1 MALEETGII
10 YTFDKAR
17 NYTDN
22 TAFQPIAC
30 LENQPMPY
38 SDLPV
43 TPVTQSRLSQVDFDN
58 LGFGSIFSDHMFSM
72 VYENGAWQNPQIMPY
87 QALALEPGVAMLHYG
102 QTVFDGYKAFRGED
116 GQARIFRPER
126 NAARL
131 HDSCQRLCIPIMP
144 VDELTEL
151 MIQATR
157 QLIELDHAWMPSAW
171 GHSLYIRPLIIA
183 TEATLEVRAATSYRF
198 IIMTSPVG
206 SYFTNLQQGVS
217 LRVEDR
223 YTRAASIGGLGAA
236 KTAANYAA
244 SLLPGAQSRAKGFD
258 QVLWLD
264 SNEHRYIEEVG
275 AMNIFFKIDGRVV
288 TPPLGGS
295 ILPGVVRDS
304 ALTLLRDW
312 GIAAEE
318 RRISIDE
325 IIAAFESGTLEEI
338 FGAGTAAVICP
349 VASIGYKDST
359 YRVAATPPGKLTQ
372 RLYDELTGI
381 QYGSLEDVHG
391 WNHCIPLPEARY
403 PGAKHANDGGH

>member
-1 MALEETGII
+1 MH
-10 YTFDKAR
+10 
-17 NYTDN
+17 
-22 TAFQPIAC
+22 
-30 LENQPMPY
+30 Y

-43 TPVTQSRLSQVDFDN
+43 TPVTQSRLAQVDFDN
-58 LGFGSIFSDHMFSM
+58 LGFGKIFSDHMFSM
-72 VYENGAWQNPQIMPY
+72 VYQDGAWQNPEIIPY

-126 NAARL
+126 NARRL
-131 HDSCQRLCIPIMP
+131 HDSCERLCIPIMP
-144 VDELTEL
+144 VDELTGL

-157 QLIELDHAWMPSAW
+157 QLIELDHAWMPSQW

-183 TEATLEVRAATSYRF
+183 TEATLEVRAANSYRF

-206 SYFTNLQQGVS
+206 SYFTNLQRGVS
-217 LRVEDR
+217 LRVEDH

-244 SLLPGAQSRAKGFD
+244 SLLPGAQSRAQGFD

-264 SNEHRYIEEVG
+264 GNEHRYVEEVG
-275 AMNIFFKIDGRVV
+275 AMNIFFKIDGRVI

-304 ALTLLRDW
+304 TLTLLREW
-312 GIAAEE
+312 GIPVEE
-318 RRISIDE
+318 RRIAIDE
-325 IIAAFESGTLEEI
+325 VVDAFGTGQIEEV

-349 VASIGYKDST
+349 VASIGYRDEV
-359 YRVAATPPGKLTQ
+359 YRVASAPPGKLTL
-372 RLYDELTGI
+372 RLYDQLTGI
-381 QYGSLEDVHG
+381 QYGKIEDTHN
-391 WNHCIPLPEARY
+391 WNLCLPLPQTVTSDD
-403 PGAKHANDGGH
+403 PN

>member
-1 MALEETGII
+1 M
-10 YTFDKAR
+10 D
-17 NYTDN
+17 
-22 TAFQPIAC
+22 
-30 LENQPMPY
+30 Y

-43 TPVTQSRLSQVDFDN
+43 TPVAQSRLARVDFDN

-72 VYENGAWQNPQIMPY
+72 VYEDGAWQNPEIIPY

-116 GQARIFRPER
+116 GKARIFRPER
-126 NAARL
+126 NAGRL
-131 HDSCQRLCIPIMP
+131 HDSCERLCIPIMP
-144 VDELTEL
+144 VAELTEL

-157 QLIELDHAWMPSAW
+157 QLIELDHAWMPSQW

-183 TEATLEVRAATSYRF
+183 TEATLEVRAANSYRF

-206 SYFTNLQQGVS
+206 SYFNNLQQGVS

-244 SLLPGAQSRAKGFD
+244 SLLPGAHSRAQGFD

-264 SNEHRYIEEVG
+264 GNEHRYVEEVG
-275 AMNIFFKIDGRVV
+275 AMNIFFKIDGRVI

-304 ALTLLRDW
+304 TLTLLRDW
-312 GIAAEE
+312 GIPAEE
-318 RRISIDE
+318 RRIAIDE
-325 IIAAFESGTLEEI
+325 VVGAFRTGKLEEV

-349 VASIGYKDST
+349 VASIGYQDEVH
-359 YRVAATPPGKLTQ
+359 RVESAPPGELTL

-381 QYGSLEDVHG
+381 QYGRIEDSHG
-391 WNHCIPLPEARY
+391 WNQCLPLP
-403 PGAKHANDGGH
+403 GSDANQ

>member
-1 MALEETGII
+1 MEPRAI
-10 YTFDKAR
+10 YAFDNASV
-17 NYTDN
+17 YADN
-22 TAFQPIAC
+22 TPFVPIASRQ
-30 LENQPMPY
+30 NQAMDY
-38 SDLPV
+38 SNLPV
-43 TPVTQSRLSQVDFDN
+43 TPVTQSRLAQVDFDN
-58 LGFGSIFSDHMFSM
+58 LGFGRIFSDHMFSM
-72 VYENGAWQNPQIMPY
+72 VYEDGAWQNPEIIPY
-87 QALALEPGVAMLHYG
+87 QALTLEPGVAILHYG

-131 HDSCQRLCIPIMP
+131 HDSCERLCIPIMP
-144 VDELTEL
+144 FDELAEL

-157 QLIELDHAWMPSAW
+157 QLIELDHAWMPSLW
-171 GHSLYIRPLIIA
+171 GQSLYIRPLILA
-183 TEATLEVRAATSYRF
+183 TEATLEVRAASRYRF

-206 SYFTNLQQGVS
+206 SYFNNLHKGVS

-223 YTRAASIGGLGAA
+223 FTRAASIGGLGAA

-244 SLLPGAQSRAKGFD
+244 SLLPGAQSRAQGFD

-264 SNEHRYIEEVG
+264 GNEHRYVEEVG
-275 AMNIFFKIDGRVV
+275 AMNIFFKIGGRVI

-312 GIAAEE
+312 AIPVEE
-318 RRISIDE
+318 RRIAIDE
-325 IIAAFESGTLEEI
+325 VVDAFRTSELEEV

-349 VASIGYKDST
+349 VSSIGYQDKVH
-359 YRVAATPPGKLTQ
+359 RVASPPPGELTL

-381 QYGSLEDVHG
+381 QYGKIADTHN
-391 WNHCIPLPEARY
+391 WNQCLPLP
-403 PGAKHANDGGH
+403 GSNANP